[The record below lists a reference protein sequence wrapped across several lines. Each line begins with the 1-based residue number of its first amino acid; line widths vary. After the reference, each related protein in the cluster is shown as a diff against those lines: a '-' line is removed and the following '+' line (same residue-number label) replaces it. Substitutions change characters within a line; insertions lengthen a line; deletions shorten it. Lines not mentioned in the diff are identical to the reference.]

1 MTKSKAG
8 RPGKIQSEFPLERI
22 STRISVEAIKVLDSK
37 ENKAV
42 FIDSAIK
49 KTPDHEHIWIAY
61 INQKVMICEV
71 CGESHKLKI
80 TGREHVLVVL
90 DEVVTSACIHEFA
103 PCDVA
108 GQFVIQGGGTPTSFA
123 KCTRCG
129 YRP

>member
-22 STRISVEAIKVLDSK
+22 STRISVEAIAIIDKQD
-37 ENKAV
+37 NKAL
-42 FIDSAIK
+42 FIDEAIK
-49 KTPDHEHIWIAY
+49 KT
-61 INQKVMICEV
+61 V
-71 CGESHKLKI
+71 
-80 TGREHVLVVL
+80 
-90 DEVVTSACIHEFA
+90 CIHEFA

-108 GQFVIQGGGTPTSFA
+108 GQFIIQGGGLPTTYA